1 MNKKLMIGVIALFVS
16 VVLAACGGN
25 DNNNDT
31 NNESSED
38 MVEKEESDN
47 PEGED
52 DSSMNMDPSSSGEI
66 PDDLANADDPTYP
79 IDSEAEIN
87 ADHMKGMNGAVAT
100 IEGAYDTIAYEVTY
114 TPKDGGE
121 KVENHKRVIHEEIK
135 DTKEEPYEQGDE
147 VVLEADHMDGMKGA
161 TATIDN
167 AEDTTVYMVS
177 YEDTETGE
185 EVQNHKWVV
194 EEELSAVE

>member
-1 MNKKLMIGVIALFVS
+1 F
-16 VVLAACGGN
+16 
-25 DNNNDT
+25 
-31 NNESSED
+31 SSRRRHTRSKRD
-38 MVEKEESDN
+38 WSSDVC
-47 PEGED
+47 
-52 DSSMNMDPSSSGEI
+52 SSDL
-66 PDDLANADDPTYP
+66 DDLANADDPTYP

-121 KVENHKRVIHEEIK
+121 KVENHKWVMHEEIK
-135 DTKEEPYEQGDE
+135 DPKEEPYEQGDE

>member
-1 MNKKLMIGVIALFVS
+1 MEGKIMNKKLMIGVIALFVS

-31 NNESSED
+31 NNDSSED

-121 KVENHKRVIHEEIK
+121 KVENHKRSEERRVGKERRYQWTRDKRK
-135 DTKEEPYEQGDE
+135 DR
-147 VVLEADHMDGMKGA
+147 
-161 TATIDN
+161 
-167 AEDTTVYMVS
+167 
-177 YEDTETGE
+177 
-185 EVQNHKWVV
+185 
-194 EEELSAVE
+194 